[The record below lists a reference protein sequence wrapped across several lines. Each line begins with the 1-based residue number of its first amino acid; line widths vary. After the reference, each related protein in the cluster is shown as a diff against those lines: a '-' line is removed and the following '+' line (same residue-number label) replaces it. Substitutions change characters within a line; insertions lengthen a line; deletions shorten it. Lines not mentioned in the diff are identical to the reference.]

1 MKLNKVFLLLLVASV
16 SGFSIEVKASS
27 EDIED
32 VTTAIFSGVE
42 NCRTRSLLVRQV
54 ADAKDRGISQ
64 EQLISIAGS
73 DQSLHEIVRQTYA
86 SDQPALEQSD
96 NFLVTCLE
104 DVRAQIARI

>member
-1 MKLNKVFLLLLVASV
+1 MLLLVAPLSSFSV
-16 SGFSIEVKASS
+16 SALANS
-27 EDIED
+27 EDVEV
-32 VTTAIFSGVE
+32 VTNAIFSGIE

-96 NFLVTCLE
+96 DFLVTCLE
-104 DVRAQIARI
+104 DVRTRIDRL